1 MTFVCESSQTTTTLM
16 TKGKEV
22 VSTPVQPHS
31 KQTHDRETLVANTQ
45 LSVSPSKVPKTM
57 TTAFVPPVP
66 KVSTSVNITIPS
78 RNIQG
83 TAGASANSYQVS

>member
-1 MTFVCESSQTTTTLM
+1 M

-22 VSTPVQPHS
+22 VSTPAQPHS

-57 TTAFVPPVP
+57 NKAFVPPVLSG
-66 KVSTSVNITIPS
+66 STSVNITIPS
-78 RNIQG
+78 RNILG
-83 TAGASANSYQVS
+83 YAGASTKSFQVS